1 MNKINFLEKNHTKD
15 GDVYYPRKKS
25 KIAKFSIYIS
35 IILLISLSSF
45 SWQIFS
51 SYEENKDTNEANSGI
66 ISNIGSEIK
75 NFVTLGHLRKN
86 SDRKLKGE
94 EDGRINVLLLGI
106 GGEGHQGTY
115 LSDTMIVA
123 SVDTDQQKVSLIS
136 IPRDL
141 YVPIEEYGWHKI
153 NHANAYGENEKQ
165 GYGGILASKTV
176 GKIFNIPIH
185 YYVRADFDGFKK
197 VINDVGKID
206 IYVDNSFIDEKYPDN
221 NFGYEPIN
229 FQQGWQNMD
238 GDRALKYVRSRHGN
252 NNEGSDFARSARQ
265 QKVLLSI
272 KEKVSNFSF
281 WINPKKIGTIL
292 ADLENH
298 INTNMEIR
306 EIISLANIA
315 KKCDL
320 NNINHIVLSNGKNG
334 QLYETN
340 FNGAYVLLPKNNDF
354 TVLKILAKNIFNPG
368 VVAGANSQQN
378 SYASIEV
385 QNGTKIA
392 GLAGK
397 IAQNFKQ
404 KQFKI
409 TKIGN
414 AKKRDYQR
422 TIIYDL
428 TRNSRPDE
436 LNFLKN
442 RLNATVSLTV
452 PDWLTSQ
459 TLTDAKINL
468 TNPEFNSLADFIIIL
483 GEDANR

>member
-1 MNKINFLEKNHTKD
+1 MNKINFLEKDHTND
-15 GDVYYPRKKS
+15 GNIYYSRKKS

-51 SYEENKDTNEANSGI
+51 SYEKNKDTNEAIPGI
-66 ISNIGSEIK
+66 ISSIGSEIK

-94 EDGRINVLLLGI
+94 EDGRINVLLLGV

-123 SVDTDQQKVSLIS
+123 SVDTNQQKVSLIS

-141 YVPIEEYGWHKI
+141 YVPIEKYGWHKI

-197 VINDVGKID
+197 IIDDVGKID
-206 IYVDNSFIDEKYPDN
+206 ICVDNSFVDEKYPDN
-221 NFGYEPIN
+221 NFGYNPIN
-229 FQQGWQNMD
+229 FQQGWQKMD

-252 NNEGSDFARSARQ
+252 NNEGSDFARSERQ

-298 INTNMEIR
+298 INTNMEIG

-320 NNINHIVLSNGKNG
+320 KNINHIVLSNGKNG

-354 TVLKILAKNIFNPG
+354 TTLKILAKNIFNPG

-385 QNGTKIA
+385 RNGTKIA

-397 IAQNFKQ
+397 IAQDLKQ
-404 KQFKI
+404 NQFKI
-409 TKIGN
+409 TKIDN
-414 AKKRDYQR
+414 AKTQSYKK

-428 TRNSRPDE
+428 TRNNRPDE

-442 RLNATVSLTV
+442 KLNAIISITI

-459 TLTDAKINL
+459 TVAGAKIGL
-468 TNPEFNSLADFIIIL
+468 TNPEFNSLADFIIII
-483 GEDANR
+483 GKDADR

>member
-1 MNKINFLEKNHTKD
+1 MNKINFLQKNHINN

-35 IILLISLSSF
+35 IILLISLASF

-51 SYEENKDTNEANSGI
+51 SYEKNKNTNETNSGI
-66 ISNIGSEIK
+66 ISSIRNEIK
-75 NFVTLGHLRKN
+75 HFVTLGHLNKN

-94 EDGRINVLLLGI
+94 EGNRINVLLLGI

-123 SVDTDQQKVSLIS
+123 SVDTSQQKISLIS

-153 NHANAYGENEKQ
+153 NHANAYGENKKQ

-197 VINDVGKID
+197 IIDDIGKINV
-206 IYVDNSFIDEKYPDN
+206 YVDNSFVDEKYPDN
-221 NFGYEPIN
+221 NFGYNPVN
-229 FQQGWQNMD
+229 FQQGSQNMD
-238 GDRALKYVRSRHGN
+238 GDRALKYARSRHGN
-252 NNEGSDFARSARQ
+252 NNEGSDFARSKRQ
-265 QKVLLSI
+265 QKILLAV
-272 KEKVSNFSF
+272 KEKMSNFHF
-281 WINPKKIGTIL
+281 WLNPKKIGTIL
-292 ADLENH
+292 ANLENH

-306 EIISLANIA
+306 EIVSLSNIL
-315 KKCDL
+315 KKCDFK
-320 NNINHIVLSNGKNG
+320 NINHIVLSNGKNG
-334 QLYETN
+334 HLYETN

-354 TVLKILAKNIFNPG
+354 TSLKILAKNIFDPG
-368 VVAGANSQQN
+368 VVAGATSQQN

-385 QNGTKIA
+385 RNGTKIT

-397 IAQNFKQ
+397 IAQDLKQ
-404 KQFKI
+404 NQFKI

-414 AKKRDYQR
+414 AKKQDYKQ

-428 TRNSRPDE
+428 TRNSRTDE
-436 LNFLKN
+436 LIFLKN
-442 RLNATVSLTV
+442 RLNAVVSLTV

-459 TLTDAKINL
+459 TVSGAKIGL
-468 TNPEFNSLADFIIIL
+468 TNPDFNSLADFIIIL
-483 GEDANR
+483 GENADR